1 MPKYMVETISTYR
14 MRYVVKADNAET
26 ASACVEADITGNHDL
41 FEFSQL
47 HLNEI
52 VSSSRR
58 IGTREYFRVF
68 NEDNDYLQ
76 GWSDDQKMSFV
87 NKMEYVTNTNH
98 KELDPEQRD
107 WEYDGCGNRVWKGT
121 MKSYDT

>member
-1 MPKYMVETISTYR
+1 MPKYMVETISMYR
-14 MRYVVKADNAET
+14 MRYVVKADNADAAKEY
-26 ASACVEADITGNHDL
+26 VEAAITGNHDL

-58 IGTREYFRVF
+58 IGTREYLRVF

-87 NKMEYVTNTNH
+87 NKIECVTNTNH